1 MNSQR
6 NSLHIWWTILALIL
20 LFLAVQS
27 FGLNTDGILLFS
39 FKFSILS
46 DPFRVLQ
53 SWNYYDETPCSW
65 NGVTCGAPGID
76 AAFSRVTG
84 LSLPNAQLL
93 GSIPAEL
100 GMVQYLQNLD
110 LSNNS
115 LNGSL
120 PFALFNASQLRF
132 LDLSNNMISGELP
145 ETIGSLQNLEF
156 LNLSE
161 NALAGTLPSSLPT
174 LHNLSVV
181 SLNNNY
187 FCGGLPSEFGAVQV
201 LDLSFNLINGSLPQD
216 FGGSN
221 LHYLNISY
229 NKLSGQIPPEF
240 ASQVPGN
247 ATIDLSF
254 NNLSG
259 EIPDSSVFLNQ
270 KATSFIGNPDICGK
284 PSRNPCPILSYPP
297 SSFPNVSSPTSPAI
311 AAIPKAIPA
320 TTPPGHAATGSQGLR
335 RGTIIAIIVGD
346 IAGAAILGML
356 FFYVYHLKKRKNIE
370 TTLKK
375 ETNNAKDT
383 WSSSSESRGFT
394 RWSCLRKRGDDEEES
409 DSTSSDNDDDNPR
422 SLENQRPQEQ
432 EQHKGGTL
440 VTFDGEKQL
449 ELETLLKAS
458 AYILGA
464 TGSSIMYKA
473 VLEDGTALA
482 VRRIGESHLER
493 FRDFETQ
500 VRIIA
505 KLVHPNLVR
514 IRGFYWGVDEKLI
527 IYDFVPNGSLANARY
542 CEFSSALLFYASSS
556 FPVGFTCAHV
566 SELLLFLLT

>member
-1 MNSQR
+1 MVDDSCTY
-6 NSLHIWWTILALIL
+6 SLISCSPIFWAQHRWYSLV
-20 LFLAVQS
+20 FFQV
-27 FGLNTDGILLFS
+27 
-39 FKFSILS
+39 SILS

-76 AAFSRVTG
+76 ATFSRVTG

-187 FCGGLPSEFGAVQV
+187 FFGGLPSEFGAVQV
-201 LDLSFNLINGSLPQD
+201 LDLSFNLINGSL
-216 FGGSN
+216 
-221 LHYLNISY
+221 LKILV
-229 NKLSGQIPPEF
+229 K
-240 ASQVPGN
+240 
-247 ATIDLSF
+247 
-254 NNLSG
+254 
-259 EIPDSSVFLNQ
+259 
-270 KATSFIGNPDICGK
+270 
-284 PSRNPCPILSYPP
+284 SRKS
-297 SSFPNVSSPTSPAI
+297 
-311 AAIPKAIPA
+311 
-320 TTPPGHAATGSQGLR
+320 
-335 RGTIIAIIVGD
+335 
-346 IAGAAILGML
+346 
-356 FFYVYHLKKRKNIE
+356 
-370 TTLKK
+370 
-375 ETNNAKDT
+375 
-383 WSSSSESRGFT
+383 
-394 RWSCLRKRGDDEEES
+394 
-409 DSTSSDNDDDNPR
+409 
-422 SLENQRPQEQ
+422 RPQEQ

-440 VTFDGEKQL
+440 ATFDGENSSSSKLYSRHQL
-449 ELETLLKAS
+449 I
-458 AYILGA
+458 YWR

-482 VRRIGESHLER
+482 VRRIGKVGSSPCYLPWEVRLKISKGVARGLSFLHDKKHVHGNLKPSNILLGSDMEPRIGILLERLMTGDSSRKSGGSTRNFGSKRSTASRIASKTSHLGPAQA
-493 FRDFETQ
+493 Q
-500 VRIIA
+500 VR
-505 KLVHPNLVR
+505 V
-514 IRGFYWGVDEKLI
+514 
-527 IYDFVPNGSLANARY
+527 
-542 CEFSSALLFYASSS
+542 
-556 FPVGFTCAHV
+556 
-566 SELLLFLLT
+566 